1 MVVVSGWVGRVVR
14 LVHFWVGQG
23 GLINSWVGYGGALVS
38 DDDDD
43 DGPVRGGMKLWWSHG

>member
-23 GLINSWVGYGGALVS
+23 GLINSWVGYSGAMVS
-38 DDDDD
+38 DDNDD